1 MKFHRHFSFVWTIK
15 KGQIYVCPLC
25 FHFVYYLR
33 ITEEIQIM
41 RIATFLERA
50 GVAGPDDR
58 GSIPG
63 SVIDG
68 IFFTISSTP
77 TLRSTQPPIK

>member
-1 MKFHRHFSFVWTIK
+1 
-15 KGQIYVCPLC
+15 
-25 FHFVYYLR
+25 
-33 ITEEIQIM
+33 M